1 MITIE
6 HDASGSSVWGSDD
19 WPSAVYALGMH
30 APRYPMPAL
39 TGIVEYVNYPDAL
52 EIIITDCDE
61 RYDPRLCF
69 AVMRHDSFV
78 IDDYPH
84 DSPNYR

>member
-1 MITIE
+1 
-6 HDASGSSVWGSDD
+6 
-19 WPSAVYALGMH
+19 MH
-30 APRYPMPAL
+30 YYGAKYLTGEAPPRYPVPAL
-39 TGIVEYVNYPDAL
+39 IGVVEYRNYQDAL

-61 RYDPRLCF
+61 KYDPRLCY
-69 AVMRHDSFV
+69 AVMRCDGFV